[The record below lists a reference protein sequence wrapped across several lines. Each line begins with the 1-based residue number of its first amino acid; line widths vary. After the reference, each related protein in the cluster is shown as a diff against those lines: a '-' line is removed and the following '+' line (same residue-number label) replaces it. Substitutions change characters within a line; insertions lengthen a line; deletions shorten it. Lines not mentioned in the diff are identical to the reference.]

1 MSFLLSDCYAQV
13 AGSPHTGMG
22 HSKFAVMSAASTTP
36 VSVFATVA
44 FLKIHEFGRR
54 PVVEQARLRAQL
66 EAAIAVALAGVPER
80 SRIVLDAAD
89 GIALALLADPRVAL
103 ELAERTLA
111 AGSAGLPVSAGL
123 THGAV
128 RATGNGAGEGLMGDG
143 IAVAAAVAG
152 LAGASKMLMT
162 REYRYALADAVP
174 GAEALLV
181 KAGTHTDASL
191 RSHQLYRP
199 DPRAPGA
206 RGRRYLLAGIALSI
220 ALLGAGIAYRASI
233 VGPQALLDRV
243 TATFQAGVEGA
254 RKLLER

>member
-1 MSFLLSDCYAQV
+1 MAAAPASA
-13 AGSPHTGMG
+13 
-22 HSKFAVMSAASTTP
+22 FA
-36 VSVFATVA
+36 SVV
-44 FLKIHEFGRR
+44 FLKIPEFSRR
-54 PVVEQARLRAQL
+54 TVPEQARQRAQL
-66 EAAIAVALAGVPER
+66 EAAVAVALADVPEPA
-80 SRIVLDAAD
+80 RIVLDAAD
-89 GIALALLADPRVAL
+89 GIGVALLADPLGAL
-103 ELAERTLA
+103 HLAERTLA
-111 AGSAGLPVSAGL
+111 AGSAGLPVAAGL

-128 RATGNGAGEGLMGDG
+128 RAAGNGAGEGLMGDG
-143 IAVAAAVAG
+143 VAVAAAVAG
-152 LAGASKMLMT
+152 LAGPSKMLMT
-162 REYRYALADAVP
+162 REYRDALADAVP

-199 DPRAPGA
+199 DPRAPGS

-243 TATFQAGVEGA
+243 TATLQAGVEGA